1 MTLEH
6 IRPYL
11 TINKELEVTRI
22 DHKGLAG
29 SASTY
34 LLANLSD
41 TQARALREHFGA
53 SSLAEVVKRVIPLY
67 VLPLMDGQ
75 ITPEDFVL
83 HMLKQDK
90 RAKDIAGFFPD
101 SELKD
106 RLYKCYDKL
115 IGEPVEAF
123 ITEDTSGRAI
133 FMPPAPTLKV
143 LDSVLEASGLP
154 TFGTLYKKIEE
165 TYKFDSIKEALVA
178 DAKKAEAEAQDIKAK
193 LAQALDDLAA
203 KPYAAVEVVGDGTI
217 PSGKIEMVEAKKVF
231 PGIKSKMKVPVWQ
244 WDGVHPMVPAKNPDY
259 IFRED
264 ILMRALY
271 ALVTNQRMYLQGHT
285 GSGKTTLLE
294 QIAAHLNYPFVRIN
308 FDSEITR
315 MDLIGRDTLVQEDG
329 TTTSKF
335 VEGLLPQ
342 MMQQPCIGCFDEI
355 DFCRPDVA
363 YVMQSALENN
373 SLRLTEDAGR
383 EIKPHPM
390 FRMFATGNTVGQG
403 DEHGM
408 YQGARPQSLAFL
420 DRFTVWAKVEYLSAK
435 ERLALIKANAPA
447 LADNIAET
455 INKYTTEHLEGFTT
469 GKILQPISPRGMI
482 AVAKATAHLIGANPG
497 NDMRGLREAMY
508 MTILDRASTADYAT
522 LKGIVDR
529 VTK

>member
-1 MTLEH
+1 MSLEL

-11 TINKELEVTRI
+11 QINKDLSVAHI
-22 DHKGLAG
+22 DHKKLAEVVG
-29 SASTY
+29 KYVSDQLPMAMRST
-34 LLANLSD
+34 LLS
-41 TQARALREHFGA
+41 HFGA
-53 SSLAEVVKRVIPLY
+53 SNMSEVIQRVIPLY
-67 VLPLMDGQ
+67 VLPLMDDQ
-75 ITPEDFVL
+75 ITVPQFFD
-83 HMLKQDK
+83 HMMKQDK
-90 RAKDIAGFFPD
+90 RAKDIAGFFLD

-106 RLYKCYDKL
+106 RLYKCYDKML
-115 IGEPVEAF
+115 SDPVEAF

-154 TFGTLYKKIEE
+154 TFGTIYKKVEE
-165 TYKFDSIKEALVA
+165 TYKFDSIKEALTA
-178 DAKKAEAEAQDIKAK
+178 EKKKAEAETKDIQKK

-203 KPYAAVEVVGDGTI
+203 KPYTAIEVVRDGTI
-217 PSGKIEMVEAKKVF
+217 PSGKVEMVEASTVF
-231 PGIKSKMKVPVWQ
+231 PGIKSKMKVPVWN
-244 WDGVHPMVPAKNPDY
+244 WDGVHPLVPAKNTDY

-435 ERLALIKANAPA
+435 ERLALIKANAPS
-447 LADNIAET
+447 LVDNVAET

-482 AVAKATAHLIGANPG
+482 AVAKATAHLVNANPG
-497 NDMRGLREAMY
+497 NDMHGLREAMY
-508 MTILDRASTADYAT
+508 MTILDRASTSDYAT